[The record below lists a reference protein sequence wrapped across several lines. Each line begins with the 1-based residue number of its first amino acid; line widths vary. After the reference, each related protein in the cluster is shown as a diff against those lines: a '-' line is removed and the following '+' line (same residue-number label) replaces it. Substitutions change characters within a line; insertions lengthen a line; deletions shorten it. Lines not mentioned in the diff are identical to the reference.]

1 MQNLPQVRPLHSH
14 ILSMWAKA
22 SLLVMVILLGCGD
35 ETSGTPPECVG
46 EDCTPDFCGNGVLD
60 AIETD
65 VDCGGELCAPC
76 DIGKRC
82 ISTTDC
88 ESGLCPAGRCLDPN
102 APEPSCTS
110 PDDCSSGICLAGQ
123 CQPSR
128 CDDERLNGSETDV
141 DCGGLT
147 CDGCALGLRCE
158 GDSDCA
164 SDICLDGFCRN
175 DRCGDGQTNGDEV
188 CDDGNRR
195 DGDTCSADCSEVTCR
210 VGADLL
216 TIQDGLSAGCP
227 VIVLGAGEFS
237 ENLVIEQPVELV
249 GQGAEE
255 SRITASGIGSVVDV
269 RSTGVILSGLSVSG
283 GEGPVGAGI
292 KVAAGAELL
301 IQNGVVE
308 NNLAYERGAG
318 ILVLGQLSMVD
329 SVVRGNRLEGS
340 TEGVRGAGIFAE
352 SATLDFENV
361 EIRENTIELS
371 GVAESS
377 GAGLYVAQTQL
388 GAEGLSFDDNAIN
401 VLEAPAQPMNLGGAA
416 MAATASQILV
426 PTGFVA
432 AGNVIGGVAGPGS
445 ASGVGIWAE
454 ESNVVITEGL
464 IQSTQVTVDG
474 INALGVAI
482 AGSGELELSGLTIET
497 TTVTNVGALSGVIYW
512 SGKADI
518 SNVYVREVVG
528 SWSLAESLGLYIELV
543 EGDFGAPGLNLIG
556 SDIASNSLD
565 GGVLRL
571 DVESEDAT
579 AFVQR
584 SSVAGPVAGFVSAGA
599 DLLLDFEN
607 STVAAGIGLVGPGGA
622 VVRLRNATVVGGLQ
636 LDAGQDAQLANSII
650 DSEQACVAAD
660 GAIVSLGFN
669 LFTGTGCP
677 NNNDLV
683 VADANLLPLAYVDS
697 ETATFEPE
705 AFSLAVN
712 AGNPTGCTG
721 IEGEI
726 LTVDQRGELRE
737 NRCDIGAHER

>member
-22 SLLVMVILLGCGD
+22 SLLAMVILLGCGD

-65 VDCGGELCAPC
+65 VDCGGELCDAC

-82 ISTTDC
+82 ISATDC
-88 ESGLCPAGRCLDPN
+88 ESGLCPVGRCLDPN
-102 APEPSCTS
+102 APEPACTS
-110 PDDCSSGICLAGQ
+110 PDDCSSGICLGGQ

-147 CDGCALGLRCE
+147 CDGCSVGLRCE
-158 GDSDCA
+158 ADPDCA
-164 SDICLDGFCRN
+164 SDICLNGFCRN
-175 DRCGDGQTNGDEV
+175 DRCGDGQINEDEV
-188 CDDGNRR
+188 CDDGNRQ

-255 SRITASGIGSVVDV
+255 TRITASGIGTVVDV
-269 RSTGVILSGLSVSG
+269 RASGVILSNLSVSG
-283 GEGPVGAGI
+283 GEGPEGAGI

-301 IQNGVVE
+301 IQGGVVE

-329 SVVRGNRLEGS
+329 SKVRGNRLEGS
-340 TEGVRGAGIFAE
+340 TEGVSGAGVFAE
-352 SATLDFENV
+352 DATLDFENV
-361 EIRENTIELS
+361 EVRENTIELT
-371 GVAESS
+371 GVVSAS
-377 GAGLYVAQTQL
+377 GAGLYLAQAQF
-388 GAEGLSFDDNAIN
+388 GAEGLSLEDNTIN
-401 VLEAPAQPMNLGGAA
+401 VLEAPAEPMSLGGAA
-416 MAATASQILV
+416 LAAVESQILV

-432 AGNVIGGVAGPGS
+432 SGNSIEGVAGGGS
-445 ASGVGIWAE
+445 AEGVVIWAQD
-454 ESNVVITEGL
+454 SSVVIIDGL
-464 IQSTQVTVDG
+464 IQDTQMAVEEMDLRGAV
-474 INALGVAI
+474 IS
-482 AGSGELELSGLTIET
+482 GSGELELSGTTLENSTLTDT
-497 TTVTNVGALSGVIYW
+497 GVVAGHIFW
-512 SGKADI
+512 SGKADLA
-518 SNVYVREVVG
+518 NVYMRELSG
-528 SWSLAESLGLYIELV
+528 TWSSAESLGLYMVFV

-556 SDIASNSLD
+556 SDIASNSAD
-565 GGVLRL
+565 GSLLRL
-571 DVESEDAT
+571 EAESEGAT

-584 SSVAGPVAGFVSAGA
+584 SSIAGLAAGLVSASA

-607 STVAAGIGLVGPGGA
+607 STVAAGIGLVGPGSA

-636 LDAGQDAQLANSII
+636 LDVGQNAQVANSIV
-650 DSEQACVAAD
+650 DAEQACVAAD

-683 VADANLLPLAYVDS
+683 VADANLLPLGYVDS

-712 AGNPTGCTG
+712 AGNPTGCAG
-721 IEGEI
+721 IDGEI

-737 NRCDIGAHER
+737 NRCDIGAHEK